1 MTNESPT
8 VPTLT
13 IGDKT
18 HPIDNLSDIAKA
30 QISNLQIVDAEIQ
43 RLQNQLGIAQ
53 VARES
58 FLATLQDE
66 FAKLG

>member
-1 MTNESPT
+1 MTNETPA

-18 HPIDNLSDIAKA
+18 HPLDSLSEIAKA
-30 QISNLQIVDAEIQ
+30 QITNLQIVDAEIQ
-43 RLQNQLGIAQ
+43 RLQQQMGIAQ

-58 FLATLQDE
+58 FLATLQTE